1 MERLREHL
9 RDMKPQ
15 IEVGVGQRWL
25 ENSKKG
31 RVLGTQGPEEK
42 RSPEES

>member
-25 ENSKKG
+25 ESNKKG